1 MWHTRSKYATKQ
13 WQLGG
18 VYVYIQIANE
28 HKISV
33 EKLEATMGQV
43 IAYLYVHRHKTIGN
57 RILWEIILSENPEV
71 IREIL
76 ERRINIR
83 AENREMA
90 EDIAKGEY
98 RAEKIVLDSDDFCGM
113 DIEVHEKQ
121 QVREGRR

>member
-1 MWHTRSKYATKQ
+1 MSMENY
-13 WQLGG
+13 
-18 VYVYIQIANE
+18 YIQIANE

-76 ERRINIR
+76 EHV
-83 AENREMA
+83 A
-90 EDIAKGEY
+90 DI
-98 RAEKIVLDSDDFCGM
+98 LCSSDPLEPIDKLFLY
-113 DIEVHEKQ
+113 
-121 QVREGRR
+121 